1 MKTTLLEVKDAGM
14 PHAWTPLLFLISLQI
29 FGAGQTS
36 AEFEFRVIE
45 AAAQVADII

>member
-1 MKTTLLEVKDAGM
+1 M
-14 PHAWTPLLFLISLQI
+14 PHVWTPLMFLISLQI

-45 AAAQVADII
+45 AAVPVPILSK